1 MQTSKQRRL
10 FLKTAVASST
20 VGLAVAAG
28 LITPSVVLAQW
39 NEKAFK
45 AAKVDEAV
53 KNLFDGTAADSD
65 KITVKVPDVAEN
77 GAVVPV
83 TISSTLENI
92 ENITLLVEQNAS
104 PLTASFDVQPNVEGM
119 ISIRVKVGKSSDIIG
134 VVKADGKLFTARKAV
149 KVTLGGCG

>member
-28 LITPSVVLAQW
+28 LITPSIVLAEW
-39 NEKAFK
+39 NETAFT

-53 KNLFDGTAADSD
+53 NSLFGGAAADSD
-65 KITVKVPDVAEN
+65 KVTVKVPDVAEN

-83 TISSTLENI
+83 TVSSTLDNI
-92 ENITLLVEQNAS
+92 ENISLLIEQNS
-104 PLTASFDVQPNVEGM
+104 RPLTASFDVQPNVEGM

-149 KVTLGGCG
+149 KVTLGGC

>member
-1 MQTSKQRRL
+1 MQTSKHRRL
-10 FLKTAVASST
+10 FLKTAVVSST
-20 VGLAVAAG
+20 AGVAVAAG

-45 AAKVDEAV
+45 AKKVDEAV
-53 KNLFDGTAADSD
+53 NNLFGGIAADSD

-83 TISSTLENI
+83 TVSSTLENI
-92 ENITLLVEQNAS
+92 ENISLLVEQNSS

-134 VVKADGKLFTARKAV
+134 VVKADGKLYTARKGV